1 MVTVVKKWG
10 NSLGIRLP
18 KTVAED
24 VEINEGT
31 AVTIEARD
39 WQIIPRR
46 ECAREQ
52 NGQLRA

>member
-10 NSLGIRLP
+10 NSLGIRS
-18 KTVAED
+18 
-24 VEINEGT
+24 

-39 WQIIPRR
+39 WQVIQRR
-46 ECAREQ
+46 ECARKQ